1 MGWEVEPAWYTRL
14 RMARRFN
21 RHQHKPKD
29 DKERGVEVEGVVLE
43 NLPNARFRV
52 KLDEGDLEILATVS
66 GKMRMHYIRILP
78 GDRVRVELSPYDLT
92 MGRITYRFK

>member
-1 MGWEVEPAWYTRL
+1 
-14 RMARRFN
+14 MARRPY
-21 RHQHKPKD
+21 RPRTKD
-29 DKERGVEVEGVVLE
+29 IDKEKGIELEGSVLE

-52 KLDEGDLEILATVS
+52 KLDETEGEILAHVS

-78 GDRVRVELSPYDLT
+78 GDRVKVELSPYDLT